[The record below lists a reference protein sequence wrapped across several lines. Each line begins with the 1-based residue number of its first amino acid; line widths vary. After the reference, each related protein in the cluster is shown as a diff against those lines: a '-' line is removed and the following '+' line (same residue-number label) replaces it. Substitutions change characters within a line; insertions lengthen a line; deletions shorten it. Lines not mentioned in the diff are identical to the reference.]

1 MKNSGYRDIW
11 ENTYPVLFALLLE
24 PAVSLVDSF
33 VASRI
38 GLLQL
43 AGIGVGESIYAVL
56 VWVFIFLAYGTTPL
70 VSSLRAKED
79 YTNLIQLINYGRR
92 LVFIFGFSSFVIIY
106 FFSDYFISLF
116 NPILEVGEYAD
127 DYIIP
132 RSFGIV
138 FYLYIMHSTAVLRGL
153 RRASVALKTALIA
166 SFINVF
172 LDFVFVFV
180 FNMGV
185 FGIGLASAI
194 SFVIT
199 SVYVHFLLRKEV
211 LLFGSSKN
219 SDPVDIQKSF
229 FSITSSILIRSFFL
243 MGMMTLMKNLAS
255 RVSYEAI
262 ALHHVLNHIWNLFSM
277 LIDSVAIASQTLVAE
292 KIANGGFYW
301 KSKLSKQLLTICVFI
316 AISLYVISV
325 FFIDDLVVILS
336 NTEKLN
342 STVNNLRF
350 VFAAT
355 LLIGCFAF
363 LWDGILLGL
372 GSFRHFS
379 IITIAGSIAGAGLM
393 LYSYNKFSSLY
404 SLWFCLLISL
414 CIRTLLGFYYQRKK

>member
-1 MKNSGYRDIW
+1 
-11 ENTYPVLFALLLE
+11 
-24 PAVSLVDSF
+24 
-33 VASRI
+33 
-38 GLLQL
+38 
-43 AGIGVGESIYAVL
+43 
-56 VWVFIFLAYGTTPL
+56 
-70 VSSLRAKED
+70 
-79 YTNLIQLINYGRR
+79 
-92 LVFIFGFSSFVIIY
+92 
-106 FFSDYFISLF
+106 
-116 NPILEVGEYAD
+116 
-127 DYIIP
+127 
-132 RSFGIV
+132 
-138 FYLYIMHSTAVLRGL
+138 
-153 RRASVALKTALIA
+153 
-166 SFINVF
+166 
-172 LDFVFVFV
+172 
-180 FNMGV
+180 MGV

-229 FSITSSILIRSFFL
+229 FSISSSILIRSFFL

-292 KIANGGFYW
+292 KIA
-301 KSKLSKQLLTICVFI
+301 
-316 AISLYVISV
+316 ISLYVISV

-355 LLIGCFAF
+355 LLVGCFAF

-414 CIRTLLGFYYQRKK
+414 CIRTLLGFYYQTKKLNY

>member
-116 NPILEVGEYAD
+116 NPILQVGEYAD

-199 SVYVHFLLRKEV
+199 SVY
-211 LLFGSSKN
+211 
-219 SDPVDIQKSF
+219 
-229 FSITSSILIRSFFL
+229 
-243 MGMMTLMKNLAS
+243 A
-255 RVSYEAI
+255 VSYT
-262 ALHHVLNHIWNLFSM
+262 H
-277 LIDSVAIASQTLVAE
+277 
-292 KIANGGFYW
+292 
-301 KSKLSKQLLTICVFI
+301 
-316 AISLYVISV
+316 
-325 FFIDDLVVILS
+325 
-336 NTEKLN
+336 
-342 STVNNLRF
+342 LR
-350 VFAAT
+350 AHET
-355 LLIGCFAF
+355 
-363 LWDGILLGL
+363 
-372 GSFRHFS
+372 
-379 IITIAGSIAGAGLM
+379 
-393 LYSYNKFSSLY
+393 
-404 SLWFCLLISL
+404 
-414 CIRTLLGFYYQRKK
+414 